1 MQLITDEMIKLL
13 SIRSGVEALEKDL
26 ELITQFVK
34 HANGAGLESLDT
46 PTGKL
51 IESGLTDRYPDHFT
65 PGAGL
70 EGLSGLIA
78 TLKKGIDGL
87 KKLGRGKAKATI
99 EKTAAPVEAEIKN
112 TYANNNWW
120 GGKKIKETPPITNSL
135 SKLIG
140 DFSDFSSLKSALTAA
155 QKTMSDVYV
164 ANTKQTEAYGDL
176 VDKVVTDIQKLKG
189 KSQEEL
195 TAFANEKMAM
205 LKTHLD
211 AIKSDLPEIKPGASS
226 ELPPLTAEHGKSLG
240 ELMKEIMSWGVDI
253 EMDAEDNRITY
264 GAGQDTFDNVDG
276 ADDNDAMSKLQWN
289 FLYWESAT
297 EANSA
302 LADKIYKWSLQVA
315 QQLESVINSA
325 VK

>member
-1 MQLITDEMIKLL
+1 MQLITDEFITQL
-13 SIRSGVEALEKDL
+13 SIRSGVEALQQDV
-26 ELITQFVK
+26 ELLTKFLD
-34 HANGAGLESLDT
+34 HAKGVGLESLDT

-51 IESGLTDRYPDHFT
+51 IESGLAARYPGHFT

-70 EGLSGLIA
+70 EALSGFIA

-99 EKTAAPVEAEIKN
+99 EKTSAPVEKEINN
-112 TYANNNWW
+112 TYANSNWW
-120 GGKKIKETPPITNSL
+120 GGKKIKETAPTTNSL

-140 DFSDFSSLKSALTAA
+140 DFSDFASLKAALTSA
-155 QKTMSDVYV
+155 QKTMSDVYA
-164 ANTKQTEAYGDL
+164 ANTKQTEAYGSL
-176 VDKVVTDIQKLKG
+176 VDKVVGEIKKLKG

-211 AIKSDLPEIKPGASS
+211 AIKSDLPEIKPGSSS
-226 ELPPLTAEHGKSLG
+226 ELPPLTAEDGKALG
-240 ELMKEIMSWGVDI
+240 DLMKEIMSWGVDI

-264 GAGQDTFDNVDG
+264 GAGQDTFDGLDE
-276 ADDNDAMSKLQWN
+276 ADDNDAMGTLQWN

-297 EANSA
+297 DANSA
-302 LADKIYKWSLQVA
+302 LADKIYKWSLQVT
-315 QQLESVINSA
+315 QQLEVVINSA